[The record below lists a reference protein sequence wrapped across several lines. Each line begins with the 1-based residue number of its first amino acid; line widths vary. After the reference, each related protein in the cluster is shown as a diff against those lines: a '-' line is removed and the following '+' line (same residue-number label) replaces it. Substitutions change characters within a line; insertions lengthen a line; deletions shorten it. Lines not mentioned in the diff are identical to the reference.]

1 MGGREGR
8 GRLLC
13 AMVDRISVLLDG
25 SAHRLQS
32 AQSESRSLE
41 VRGGCRGLDSGGI
54 DIPIAHRSLGT
65 QKALIGVLRL
75 QERIVALRPRVG
87 VELIVVL
94 IVRLIVGI
102 HENDLIDKTKNE
114 IGQ

>member
-1 MGGREGR
+1 MGRGEGS

-13 AMVDRISVLLDG
+13 AMIDRISVFLDS

-32 AQSESRSLE
+32 AQAESCSLE
-41 VRGGCRGLDSGGI
+41 VRGGRRGLDSGGI
-54 DIPIAHRSLGT
+54 DIPIGHGSLRT
-65 QKALIGVLRL
+65 QKALIGILRL
-75 QERIVALRPRVG
+75 QERIVALRPCVRV
-87 VELIVVL
+87 EQIVVL